1 MYHLLSQFL
10 LILHYNRAV
19 NTSQDGR
26 GISGPG
32 SVKAPPPSELKEAK
46 AKLVN
51 VQFDLKE
58 KDVKISILLNQIQTL
73 QKEKEREKENILNL
87 SNKIDKIDF
96 SPDSVINNNG
106 DNSDSNNSNNNN
118 DNNDIAAN
126 ATATAL
132 LNQKKIEKYED
143 DLKNIRIDVDKLQVE
158 KKEAEDAGKS
168 FMDR

>member
-1 MYHLLSQFL
+1 M
-10 LILHYNRAV
+10 
-19 NTSQDGR
+19 
-26 GISGPG
+26 
-32 SVKAPPPSELKEAK
+32 
-46 AKLVN
+46 
-51 VQFDLKE
+51 
-58 KDVKISILLNQIQTL
+58 KISILLNQIQTL

-96 SPDSVINNNG
+96 SPDTVINNND
-106 DNSDSNNSNNNN
+106 DNSDSNHSNNNN